1 MHRHR
6 PWLACRAFG
15 RHRLLALA
23 ALMLMVA
30 GSLLPTRALAH
41 ARGPYPTQAEAEKRA
56 RELGWQ
62 GVHRHNCLLNTC
74 DAAAQDSGG
83 SLGCTTNN

>member
-6 PWLACRAFG
+6 PWLACRASDH
-15 RHRLLALA
+15 HRLLALA

-41 ARGPYPTQAEAEKRA
+41 ARGLYPTQAEAEKRA
-56 RELGWQ
+56 RELGCQ
-62 GVHRHNCLLNTC
+62 GVHR
-74 DAAAQDSGG
+74 
-83 SLGCTTNN
+83 NNALWLPCADEAELHKQWRQE